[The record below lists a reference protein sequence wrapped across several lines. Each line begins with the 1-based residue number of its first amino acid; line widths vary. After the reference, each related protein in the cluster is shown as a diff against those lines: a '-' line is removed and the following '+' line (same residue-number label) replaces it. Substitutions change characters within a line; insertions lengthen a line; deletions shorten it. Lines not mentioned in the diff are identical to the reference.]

1 MKPSGFSQ
9 IADAP
14 DQAVK
19 EAGEFLPHTRL
30 PSPPP
35 VPLLLCG
42 KNGAIRAQNDA
53 AFREIRDLKE
63 HTSLFPYLSPEG
75 RRFFGKAAEGGGGFL
90 SLSLSPSL
98 PSARSRPLSAA
109 AERELCFLAALSSYR
124 KAVVLLGLPF
134 FYPPAKGKAL
144 PSGKSDGFPAA
155 SLTAAVATFI
165 ASRFLGG
172 TAFREPIARFPW
184 LDARAFALGFEE
196 SASNG
201 LRSVDRIL
209 RFAKCLFSF
218 PELFPD
224 GRSPEIDS
232 VMKDPA
238 ALFVEH
244 SDAALVLL
252 LTLARFSLDTADMEA
267 GEKRV
272 KFSFY
277 FQEDRLFIELSVPS
291 VSAPLSPAGGGKAAH
306 EVRSAV
312 TALEA
317 IYFPDNG
324 FRGFSF
330 LAPSR
335 GILLASLQ
343 NLCRRFGWTFR
354 GGLFPEPE
362 GGGKLFLQLDLPVLH
377 RKGAMLYSE
386 RTDER
391 SDFLRFLSFLCPH
404 RS

>member
-1 MKPSGFSQ
+1 MS
-9 IADAP
+9 
-14 DQAVK
+14 
-19 EAGEFLPHTRL
+19 
-30 PSPPP
+30 
-35 VPLLLCG
+35 
-42 KNGAIRAQNDA
+42 
-53 AFREIRDLKE
+53 
-63 HTSLFPYLSPEG
+63 
-75 RRFFGKAAEGGGGFL
+75 L
-90 SLSLSPSL
+90 SLSLSL
-98 PSARSRPLSAA
+98 PSARSRSLSAA
-109 AERELCFLAALSSYR
+109 AERELYFLTALSSYR

-134 FYPPAKGKAL
+134 LYPPAKGKAL
-144 PSGKSDGFPAA
+144 PTGKSDDFPTAP
-155 SLTAAVATFI
+155 LTAAVATFI

-184 LDARAFALGFEE
+184 LDARAFALGFEK
-196 SASNG
+196 SASNDM
-201 LRSVDRIL
+201 RSVSRIL
-209 RFAKCLFSF
+209 RFIKCLFSF

-252 LTLARFSLDTADMEA
+252 LTLARFSLDTAGKEA
-267 GEKRV
+267 GGKRV

-277 FQEDRLFIELSVPS
+277 FQEDRLFIEFSVPS
-291 VSAPLSPAGGGKAAH
+291 VSTPPSPAGGGKAVH

-312 TALEA
+312 TALEKL
-317 IYFPDNG
+317 YFPDNG

-330 LAPSR
+330 LSPSR

-343 NLCRRFGWTFR
+343 NLCRRFGWTLR
-354 GGLFPEPE
+354 GGLFAGSE
-362 GGGKLFLQLDLPVLH
+362 GGEELFLHLDLPVLR

-386 RTDER
+386 RDDER

-404 RS
+404 RF